1 MKIGTI
7 LKNNWAGK
15 GNPVAYFI
23 YLGTSGDY
31 IKGLYCVDGKLKK
44 ARYYK
49 KNMKT
54 GMIEEAGYSEGINIL
69 KQDLIKMQKVNR
81 RR

>member
-15 GNPVAYFI
+15 GNPIKYFI

-31 IKGLYCVDGKLKK
+31 IKGLYCVDGKQKK
-44 ARYYK
+44 Y
-49 KNMKT
+49 
-54 GMIEEAGYSEGINIL
+54 E
-69 KQDLIKMQKVNR
+69 NR
-81 RR
+81 DDRGSWV